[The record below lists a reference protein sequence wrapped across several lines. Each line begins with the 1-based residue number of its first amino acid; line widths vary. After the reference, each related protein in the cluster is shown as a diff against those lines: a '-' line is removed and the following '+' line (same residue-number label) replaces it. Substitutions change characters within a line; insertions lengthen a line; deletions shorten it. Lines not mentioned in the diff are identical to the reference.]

1 MKEKLK
7 KTLIPLDPEFLKSCF
22 IYIRETCLFTEYKL
36 KFEELAFEGSFK
48 IHHLPTIYMLHN
60 GLRHDFKRELILH
73 VMKSVK
79 ETFLLALELEI
90 TTFRTKEQLLHVRDM
105 DTMLTSAPRSSVLS
119 VKI

>member
-1 MKEKLK
+1 M
-7 KTLIPLDPEFLKSCF
+7 PV
-22 IYIRETCLFTEYKL
+22 TEYKL
-36 KFEELAFEGSFK
+36 KFEDLVFECGFMM
-48 IHHLPTIYMLHN
+48 HLPTIYMLHN